1 MTNAFGVSPVVVATW
16 MAAAVGIV
24 LAGLLILAAFNRM
37 LLRMALRNTVRRRG
51 QTVLIVIGLMLATVI
66 FTASLGVGDTLTYS
80 VQADQLRQIGGID
93 EGFARQE
100 LYVSMAGSKESDFFT
115 DAQAKDV
122 LARSLS
128 DPNVAAAA
136 ALVTAA
142 GSVVDK
148 TTSQTASMSVTVF
161 GVAEDFGRVWG
172 PLRSRSGAIVQ
183 VSDLG
188 PDEVYIGRALANRLD
203 ARVGDKLNVY
213 VDGHLTEVRV
223 RQVFDT
229 DINRPPP
236 FWFLGLT
243 YGLPFAAASSVLMPL
258 ASVRTATNHPSG
270 YNLILLRNRGSGG
283 VDDLGPGGATGSEI
297 ARRLRGAFTDRQG
310 ATELKDYLNTPAIRA
325 ELKKIPGTTLS
336 IDPTVDAAKAL
347 LAALDRPQVD
357 DEFLAL
363 VSDRYVAQSAIR
375 QAAGALITAPSGSAE
390 WRAAQQDLNDRLT
403 SLTVDSGAAAE
414 MKGLLDSPE
423 IRIPLTRIA
432 AELPPSDLAAT
443 TITSLLLEA
452 RRSDVTRRFKA
463 MVGDPD
469 VQRELGMTIGKVAPA
484 QQARFTEIASRLDLP
499 IFFTYK
505 ADAVVYAQ
513 VTGLAALAILLS
525 ASLFAMAVG
534 GLLIFLIFVM
544 LATERRAELGM
555 SRALGLR
562 RRDLIQCFMFEGTA
576 YTLVASGVGVVLG
589 VLVGRLM
596 TFVMSG
602 LSNTLPNRLA
612 LQYQVDWSS
621 LVMATCLGI
630 LLTFAIV
637 AFSAYRVS
645 RLNIVAAIRDLDEGE
660 AREASLSRIFTS
672 VFSTAW
678 FGVRQLIQGHPLV
691 FLNRITLGTWGGIR
705 TFWWA
710 LFRRGPLT
718 ILLGTLL
725 VAFAVG
731 QEPVVAKD
739 ELYGTNLASPII
751 YGAGVSLA
759 IVGAG
764 LLIKWLLTLGGI
776 RSLNADRAG
785 FTVAALG
792 LLIYWGRPLGQ
803 VEKLLH
809 IQDALQVSRLKGGPE
824 VFMFSALML
833 LLGAIWLVIYNI
845 DVLIGA
851 VTSVTGRIGS
861 LAPVTRTSM
870 AYPMASKFRT
880 GMAIAL
886 FALVTFTIAFMSI
899 FKDTLTQSVSI
910 QGASMG
916 GWQIVAGSTYPNL
929 VPSSTTDLPTDIAAR
944 VRADSQLHSEVR
956 AAGWENNSVN
966 VQTDSTTSGDNLRVV
981 DDGYLSSTGFA
992 VKARAAGYASDR
1004 AAWEAVRDNIGFAI
1018 VSSPGDRAAFEP
1030 YQLQLFL
1037 TDQQGNA
1044 TKTMTVTVIGYA
1056 QTELWSGIYVSTRTA
1071 LAGGFFTSSS
1081 ADSART
1087 ADTQVPGG
1095 LPPGLATSQPPLT
1108 PTGYYFMLQPGVDA
1122 QKARGDVGRLLVNYQ
1137 LEPITTA
1144 ELINQPLGAT
1154 AAMLSLITG
1163 FLALGLIVGIA
1174 GLGVISARAVVERWQ
1189 QIGMLRALGYR
1200 GSLVQR
1206 SFLMESSLI
1215 AILGLTIG
1223 TTVGIW
1229 YSYRFLITDGFVG
1242 NFPFASRILFHVPII
1257 EIGGLL
1263 VLGYLATLL
1272 TTYLPARA
1280 ASRIAPA
1287 EALRYE

>member
-1 MTNAFGVSPVVVATW
+1 MMNALGSPVVMATW

-24 LAGLLILAAFNRM
+24 LLGLLILAAFNRM

-51 QTVLIVIGLMLATVI
+51 QTVLIIIGLMLATVI
-66 FTASLGVGDTLTYS
+66 FTASLGVGDTLNYS

-100 LYVSMAGSKESDFFT
+100 LYVSMAGSRESDFFT

-136 ALVTAA
+136 ALVTAP

-161 GVAEDFGRVWG
+161 GFAEDFGRVWG

-188 PDEVYIGRALANRLD
+188 PDDVYIGRALANRLD

-213 VDGHLTEVRV
+213 VDGHLTEVLV

-236 FWFLGLT
+236 FWFVGLT
-243 YGLPFAAASSVLMPL
+243 YGLPLAAASSVLMPL
-258 ASVRTATNHPSG
+258 ASVRAAINHPSG

-283 VDDLGPGGATGSEI
+283 VDDLGPGGATGREI
-297 ARRLRGAFTDRQG
+297 VRRLRGAFTDRQG
-310 ATELKDYLNTPAIRA
+310 AAELKDYLNTPAIRA

-347 LAALDRPQVD
+347 LAALDQPHVD

-363 VSDRYVAQSAIR
+363 VSDDAAQSAIR

-390 WRAAQQDLNDRLT
+390 WRAAQQDLSDRLT
-403 SLTVDSGAAAE
+403 SLKVDSGAAAE
-414 MKGLLDSPE
+414 MKALLDSPE
-423 IRIPLTRIA
+423 IRIPLTQIA
-432 AELPPSDLAAT
+432 AELPPSDPAAT

-452 RRSDVTRRFKA
+452 RRADVTRRFKA
-463 MVGDPD
+463 IVGDPD
-469 VQRELGMTIGKVAPA
+469 VQRELRMTIGKVAPA
-484 QQARFTEIASRLDLP
+484 QQVRFTEIASRLDLP
-499 IFFTYK
+499 ILFTYK

-513 VTGLAALAILLS
+513 VTGLAASAILLS

-544 LATERRAELGM
+544 LAAERRAELGM

-612 LQYQVDWSS
+612 LQYQVDWTS
-621 LVMATCLGI
+621 LVMAMCLGI

-645 RLNIVAAIRDLDEGE
+645 RLNIVAAIRDLDAGE

-725 VAFAVG
+725 VAFAMG
-731 QEPVVAKD
+731 QEPIVAKD
-739 ELYGTNLASPII
+739 ELYGTNLTSPII
-751 YGAGVSLA
+751 NGAGVSLV

-764 LLIKWLLTLGGI
+764 LLVKWLFILGGM
-776 RSLNADRAG
+776 RSLSAARVG

-792 LLIYWGRPLGQ
+792 LLIYWGRPFGQ

-809 IQDALQVSRLKGGPE
+809 IQDAIQVSRLKGGPE
-824 VFMFSALML
+824 VFVFSALML

-851 VTSVTGRIGS
+851 VTSVTGRIGR

-886 FALVTFTIAFMSI
+886 FALVTFTIVFMSI

-929 VPSSTTDLPTDIAAR
+929 VPSSTTDLPSDIAAR
-944 VRADSQLHSEVR
+944 VRADSQLQSEVR

-966 VQTDSTTSGDNLRVV
+966 VQTDGTTSGDNLRVV

-1004 AAWEAVRDNIGFAI
+1004 AAWGAVRDNIGFAI
-1018 VSSPGDRAAFEP
+1018 VSSPRDRAAFEP

-1037 TDQQGNA
+1037 TDQQGNV
-1044 TKTMTVTVIGYA
+1044 TKSMTVTVIGYA

-1122 QKARGDVGRLLVNYQ
+1122 QKARRDVGRLLVNYQ

-1144 ELINQPLGAT
+1144 ELINQPLGAS

-1215 AILGLTIG
+1215 AIVGLTIG

-1242 NFPFASRILFHVPII
+1242 NFPFARRILFHVPII

-1263 VLGYLATLL
+1263 VLSYLATLL
-1272 TTYLPARA
+1272 TTYVPARA

>member
-1 MTNAFGVSPVVVATW
+1 MILALGSPVVVATW
-16 MAAAVGIV
+16 MAAAVGII
-24 LAGLLILAAFNRM
+24 LACLLILAAFNRM

-51 QTVLIVIGLMLATVI
+51 QTILILVGLMLATVI
-66 FTASLGVGDTLTYS
+66 FTASLGVGDTLNYS

-100 LYVSMAGSKESDFFT
+100 LYWSMAGSKESDFFT
-115 DAQAKDV
+115 DTQAKDV

-172 PLRSRSGAIVQ
+172 PLRSRSGAIVH

-203 ARVGDKLNVY
+203 ARVGNRLNVY
-213 VDGHLTEVRV
+213 VDGHLTAVRV

-236 FWFLGLT
+236 FWSVGLT
-243 YGLPFAAASSVLMPL
+243 YGLPLAAASSVLMPV
-258 ASVRTATNHPSG
+258 ASLRAAINHPSG
-270 YNLILLRNRGSGG
+270 YNLILLRNHGSGG
-283 VDDLGPGGATGSEI
+283 VDDLGPGGATGREI

-310 ATELKDYLNTPAIRA
+310 ASELKDFLNTPAMRA

-336 IDPTVDAAKAL
+336 IDPTADAAKAL
-347 LAALDRPQVD
+347 LVALDRPQVD

-363 VSDRYVAQSAIR
+363 VSDMWAQQAIS
-375 QAAGALITAPSGSAE
+375 QAAGALINAPSGSAE
-390 WRAAQQDLNDRLT
+390 WRAARQDLNDRLT
-403 SLTVDSGAAAE
+403 SLRVDSGAAAE
-414 MKGLLDSPE
+414 MKALLNSPE
-423 IRIPLTRIA
+423 IRNPLTEVA
-432 AELPPSDLAAT
+432 AGLPPSDPAAPT
-443 TITSLLLEA
+443 LNSLLLEA
-452 RRSDVTRRFKA
+452 RRADATPRFKA

-499 IFFTYK
+499 MLFTYK

-513 VTGLAALAILLS
+513 VTGIAASAILLS

-534 GLLIFLIFVM
+534 ALLIFLIFVT
-544 LATERRAELGM
+544 LAAERRAELGM

-562 RRDLIQCFMFEGTA
+562 RRDLIQCFMFEGMA

-589 VLVGRLM
+589 VLVGRLI
-596 TFVMSG
+596 TLVMSG

-612 LQYQVDWSS
+612 LQYQVDWTS
-621 LVMATCLGI
+621 LVMAMCLGI

-660 AREASLSRIFTS
+660 AREVSLSRIFTS
-672 VFSTAW
+672 VFGTAW

-710 LFRRGPLT
+710 MFRRGPLT
-718 ILLGTLL
+718 VLLGTLL

-731 QEPVVAKD
+731 HAPVAHPNGGI
-739 ELYGTNLASPII
+739 ETNLTSPII
-751 YGAGVSLA
+751 YAAGVSLV

-764 LLIKWLLTLGGI
+764 LLIKWLLTLGGM
-776 RSLNADRAG
+776 RSLNAARAG

-803 VEKLLH
+803 VERVLH
-809 IQDALQVSRLKGGPE
+809 IQSALQVSTSNGPD
-824 VFMFSALML
+824 VFVFSALML

-845 DVLIGA
+845 DVLIWA

-870 AYPMASKFRT
+870 AYPMASKFRS

-886 FALVTFTIAFMSI
+886 FALVTFTIVFMSI
-899 FKDTLTQSVSI
+899 FKDTMTQNLS
-910 QGASMG
+910 QKDASMG
-916 GWQIVAGSTYPNL
+916 GWQIVAGSTYPSL
-929 VPSSTTDLPTDIAAR
+929 FTSSTTDLPTDIAAR
-944 VRADSQLHSEVR
+944 VRADSALRFEVR
-956 AAGWENNSVN
+956 AAGWENNSVP
-966 VQTDSTTSGDNLRVV
+966 VQWARADGTTSGDYLRVV
-981 DDGYLSSTGFA
+981 DDGYLSNTGFA
-992 VKARAAGYASDR
+992 VNARAAGYPSDR
-1004 AAWEAVRDNIGFAI
+1004 AVWEAVRDSIGFAI
-1018 VSSPGDRAAFEP
+1018 VDFPQEKAAFEP

-1044 TKTMTVTVIGYA
+1044 TKKSMTVTVIGYA
-1056 QTELWSGIYVSTRTA
+1056 PTELWSGVYVSTRTA
-1071 LAGGFFTSSS
+1071 LAGGFFTPSS
-1081 ADSART
+1081 AAR
-1087 ADTQVPGG
+1087 P
-1095 LPPGLATSQPPLT
+1095 ATSQPPLT

-1122 QKARGDVGRLLVNYQ
+1122 QKARRDVGRLLVNYQ

-1144 ELINQPLGAT
+1144 EIINQPLGAT
-1154 AAMLSLITG
+1154 AAILSLITG

-1174 GLGVISARAVVERWQ
+1174 GLGVISSRAVVERWQ

-1200 GSLVQR
+1200 RSLVQR

-1215 AILGLTIG
+1215 AIVGLTIG

-1229 YSYRFLITDGFVG
+1229 YSYRFLITDGFAD
-1242 NFPFASRILFHVPII
+1242 NFAFGSRIFFHVPII
-1257 EIGGLL
+1257 EISGLL
-1263 VLGYLATLL
+1263 LLGYLATLL

-1287 EALRYE
+1287 QALRYE

>member
-1 MTNAFGVSPVVVATW
+1 MISGLVSPVVVATW

-24 LAGLLILAAFNRM
+24 LAGLLILAAVNRM

-51 QTVLIVIGLMLATVI
+51 QTVLIIIGLMLATVI
-66 FTASLGVGDTLTYS
+66 FTASLGVGDTLNYS

-100 LYVSMAGSKESDFFT
+100 LYLSMAGSRETDFFT

-142 GSVVDK
+142 ASVVDN
-148 TTSQTASMSVTVF
+148 TTSQTASISVTVF

-188 PDEVYIGRALANRLD
+188 PDDVYIGRALANRLD

-236 FWFLGLT
+236 FWFVGLT
-243 YGLPFAAASSVLMPL
+243 YGLPLAAASSVLMPL
-258 ASVRTATNHPSG
+258 ASARAAINHPNG
-270 YNLILLRNRGSGG
+270 YNLILLRNSGSGG
-283 VDDLGPGGATGSEI
+283 VDDLGPGGGTGKEI
-297 ARRLRGAFTDRQG
+297 VRRLRGAFTDRQG
-310 ATELKDYLNTPAIRA
+310 ASELKDYLNTPAMRA

-357 DEFLAL
+357 DDFLAL
-363 VSDRYVAQSAIR
+363 VSGDVAQSAIR
-375 QAAGALITAPSGSAE
+375 QAAWALINAPSGSAE
-390 WRAAQQDLNDRLT
+390 WRAAQQDLDDRLT
-403 SLTVDSGAAAE
+403 SLKVDSGAAAE
-414 MKGLLDSPE
+414 MKALLDSPE
-423 IRIPLTRIA
+423 IRIPLTQIA
-432 AELPPSDLAAT
+432 AELPQSDPAAT
-443 TITSLLLEA
+443 TITGLLLEA
-452 RRSDVTRRFKA
+452 RRADVTRRFKA
-463 MVGDPD
+463 IVGDPD
-469 VQRELGMTIGKVAPA
+469 VQRELGMTIGRVAPT

-505 ADAVVYAQ
+505 ADAVVYGQ
-513 VTGLAALAILLS
+513 VTGLAASAVLLS

-544 LATERRAELGM
+544 LAAERRAELGM

-576 YTLVASGVGVVLG
+576 YTLVASGAGVVLG
-589 VLVGRLM
+589 VVVGRLM
-596 TFVMSG
+596 TFIMSG

-612 LQYQVDWSS
+612 LQYQVDWTT
-621 LVMATCLGI
+621 LVIAMCLGI

-637 AFSAYRVS
+637 VFSAYRVS

-660 AREASLSRIFTS
+660 ARDVSLSRIFTS
-672 VFSTAW
+672 VFGTAW
-678 FGVRQLIQGHPLV
+678 FGVRQLIKGHPLV

-718 ILLGTLL
+718 VLLGTLL

-731 QEPVVAKD
+731 HAPVTHPNGGI
-739 ELYGTNLASPII
+739 ETNLTSPII
-751 YGAGVSLA
+751 YAAGVSLV

-764 LLIKWLLTLGGI
+764 LLIKWLLTLGGT
-776 RSLNADRAG
+776 RSLNAARAG

-809 IQDALQVSRLKGGPE
+809 IQDALQVSNLRGGPD
-824 VFMFSALML
+824 VFVFSALML

-845 DVLIGA
+845 DVLIWA

-870 AYPMASKFRT
+870 SYPMASKFRT

-886 FALVTFTIAFMSI
+886 FALVTFTIVFMSI
-899 FKDTLTQSVSI
+899 FKDTLTQNLSH
-910 QGASMG
+910 QDASMG
-916 GWQIVAGSTYPNL
+916 GWHIVAGSTYPSL
-929 VPSSTTDLPTDIAAR
+929 FTTSTADLPTDIAAR
-944 VRADSQLHSEVR
+944 VRADSALSSEVR
-956 AAGWENNSVN
+956 AAGWENNSLPI
-966 VQTDSTTSGDNLRVV
+966 QWARADGTATGDNLRVV
-981 DDGYLSSTGFA
+981 DDGYLSNTGFA
-992 VKARAAGYASDR
+992 VSDRAAGYSSDR
-1004 AAWEAVRDNIGFAI
+1004 AVWEAVRDNIRFAI
-1018 VSSPGDRAAFEP
+1018 VDFPQDKAGFEP

-1044 TKTMTVTVIGYA
+1044 TKQSMTVTVIGYA
-1056 QTELWSGIYVSTRTA
+1056 QTELWSGVYVSTRTA
-1071 LAGGFFTSSS
+1071 LAGGFFTPPS
-1081 ADSART
+1081 AAR
-1087 ADTQVPGG
+1087 
-1095 LPPGLATSQPPLT
+1095 LATSQPPLT

-1122 QKARGDVGRLLVNYQ
+1122 QKARRDVGRLLVNYQ

-1154 AAMLSLITG
+1154 AVMLSLITG

-1174 GLGVISARAVVERWQ
+1174 GLGVISTRAVVERWQ

-1215 AILGLTIG
+1215 AIVGLTIG

-1229 YSYRFLITDGFVG
+1229 YSYRFLITDGFAD
-1242 NFPFASRILFHVPII
+1242 NFAFGGKILFHVPII